1 MREILPPL
9 VFPPY
14 EDTSEDEEEMEY
26 PHDQEMLGERK
37 SILDVKEDSPGHR
50 VTRRLLIGLAGLL

>member
-1 MREILPPL
+1 

-26 PHDQEMLGERK
+26 PDDQEMLGERMN
-37 SILDVKEDSPGHR
+37 IL
-50 VTRRLLIGLAGLL
+50 RRERGQFRP